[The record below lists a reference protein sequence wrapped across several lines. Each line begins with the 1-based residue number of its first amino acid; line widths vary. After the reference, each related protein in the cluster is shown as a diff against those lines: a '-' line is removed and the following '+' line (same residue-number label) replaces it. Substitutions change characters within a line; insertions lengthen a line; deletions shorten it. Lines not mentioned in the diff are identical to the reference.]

1 MSAMAMALNSEATPR
16 KSVFTLIKV
25 GVGVC
30 LTLQSTWGVFAQ
42 NLPGQAEIVDPA
54 NNPLTK
60 LGVTTLPGVRTSIT
74 YSNNLSLQPRDLAQA
89 GFRLEVSPYILAAAN
104 TPSAQGYV
112 YYAMRNFYRTA
123 GPNGAEFD
131 SPKHDFRSNGKIQ
144 LINEFLYLKGSAYT
158 FNVNSINFSPTS
170 FDPATVITRSSSIQ
184 GVNLSPYIQSRFGNF
199 ADYSLGYS
207 YGQTSISGANLVSR
221 DNRFTGSAASGSEFN
236 RWGWSWNGE
245 NQERSF
251 NGQRFLRNSSTG
263 IAYWI
268 PTENLKIG
276 ASIRYSQIDGFVNQK
291 GKDNGYGPGFAIDY
305 APSARTKLKLT
316 GSAEY
321 FGNTGDMTFVHESGR
336 LSVVGGYEKSVLSS
350 NDATLLNQNPSFL
363 GSSAANEGGL
373 SPAFRNFVSNSLYA
387 KYGVLTG
394 VGLVDSAYVS
404 RSGGKLA
411 ISYKLSPLSTASL
424 SYFNFTSS
432 TRTQTVNPSFG
443 GTSVLAASLPV
454 AGTFYGTLH
463 TEAVSLNVIVG
474 LDATSKLSFTL
485 DALDNNFVSILRRFK
500 VASFATTY
508 STKVSPSS
516 TASFGLRHTEL
527 IGTGY
532 QANSYSE
539 NAVFGAI
546 DMRF

>member
-30 LTLQSTWGVFAQ
+30 LAFQSTLGVYAQ

-54 NNPLTK
+54 NNPLSRI
-60 LGVTTLPGVRTSIT
+60 GVTSLPGVRTSIT
-74 YSNNLSLQPRDLAQA
+74 YSDNLNLQTKGVNQA

-104 TPSAQGYV
+104 TSSAQGYV

-144 LINEFLYLKGSAYT
+144 LLNEFLYLKGSAYT

-170 FDPATVITRSSSIQ
+170 FDPATVVTRSNSVRGFNI
-184 GVNLSPYIQSRFGNF
+184 SPYIQSRFGNF
-199 ADYSLGYS
+199 ADYSVGYS
-207 YGQTSISGANLVSR
+207 FGQSSISGANLVSR
-221 DNRFTGSAASGSEFN
+221 DNRFTGSASSGSEFN
-236 RWGWSWNGE
+236 RWGWSWTGE
-245 NQERSF
+245 NQERTF
-251 NGQRFLRNSSTG
+251 NGQSFVRNSSTG

-268 PTENLKIG
+268 PNETLKIG
-276 ASIRYSQIDGFVNQK
+276 ASLKYSQIDGFVNQK

-336 LSVVGGYEKSVLSS
+336 LSVVAGYEKSVLSS

-363 GSSAANEGGL
+363 NSSVANDGGL
-373 SPAFRNFVSNSLYA
+373 SPAFRNFVSGSLYA
-387 KYGVLTG
+387 RYGVLTG
-394 VGLVDSAYVS
+394 VGLVDSAYVA
-404 RSGGKLA
+404 RSGGRVSL
-411 ISYKLSPLSTASL
+411 SYRLSPLSTTSL
-424 SYFNFTSS
+424 SYFNFTSA

-443 GTSVLAASLPV
+443 GTSVLATSLPIS
-454 AGTFYGTLH
+454 GTFFGTLQS
-463 TEAVSLNVIVG
+463 EAISLNMSLG

-485 DALDNNFVSILRRFK
+485 DALDNQYVSILRRYK
-500 VASFATTY
+500 VRSYATTY

-516 TASFGLRHTEL
+516 TASFGLRHTEQ

-532 QANSYSE
+532 EASSYSE
-539 NAVFGAI
+539 NAIFGAI